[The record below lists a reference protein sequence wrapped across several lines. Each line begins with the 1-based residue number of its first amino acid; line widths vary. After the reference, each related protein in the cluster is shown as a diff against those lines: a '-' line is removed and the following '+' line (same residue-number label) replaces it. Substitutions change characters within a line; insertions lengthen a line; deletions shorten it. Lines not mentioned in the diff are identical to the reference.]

1 MKVPCQAGLGPLI
14 AVTMSGMDEI
24 PARTSVTL
32 ASSLTLAVAVEA
44 FLLLV
49 TQDKPVMAVTP
60 WQDDPFHAWI
70 SLAVV
75 AMPMLLA
82 VVAIRWLGAWL
93 PWGTSSP
100 RARTRDLV
108 KAGLV
113 LTAFGAATALVCWL
127 SVLLRQHREAW
138 DAGTWLLL
146 LALALMTAAVPVVAW
161 LGLDV
166 VGALPRE
173 RDADWVGD
181 VLPAGLAAWVR
192 RHDVAVFAGSSAVA
206 AAGVIG
212 ALAYGER
219 WTDPLLIGWALLVE
233 VTCYYAFC
241 VVTNA
246 LLGFVDRPERSDRQ
260 RRTERALVI
269 GTLVFQAAVA
279 MHGQLAPRFGIGSVD
294 GVGRL
299 VQVTVTPGV
308 LAFATALALLSLRRG
323 MPARPAR

>member
-1 MKVPCQAGLGPLI
+1 
-14 AVTMSGMDEI
+14 MSVMDEI
-24 PARTSVTL
+24 PARVPVALS
-32 ASSLTLAVAVEA
+32 SSLTLAVAFEA

-75 AMPMLLA
+75 ALPMLLA
-82 VVAIRWLGAWL
+82 VVAIRWVGGAWL

-100 RARTRDLV
+100 RARRRDLA

-113 LTAFGAATALVCWL
+113 LTTFGAGTALVCWL
-127 SVLLRQHREAW
+127 SVLLRQHRESW
-138 DAGTWLLL
+138 DERTWWLL
-146 LALALMTAAVPVVAW
+146 LALAVMTAAVPVVAW
-161 LGLDV
+161 LGIAA

-173 RDADWVGD
+173 RDSDWVGD
-181 VLPAGLAAWVR
+181 VLPADLAAWVR
-192 RHDVAVFAGSSAVA
+192 RHDVAVFAGASGVA

-212 ALAYGER
+212 ALAFGER

-246 LLGFVDRPERSDRQ
+246 LLGFVDRPDRSDRQ

-269 GTLVFQAAVA
+269 GTLVLQAAVA
-279 MHGQLAPRFGIGSVD
+279 MHGQLEPRFGIGSVD

-299 VQVTVTPGV
+299 VQVTVAPGV
-308 LAFATALALLSLRRG
+308 LAFAAAMVLLPFRRG
-323 MPARPAR
+323 VPARPAR